1 MNASLLGTIA
11 LTGFS
16 VAFVHAALPTHWL
29 PFVLA
34 GRGQGWSHSKT
45 MTVTALA
52 GGGHVL
58 FTVVLG
64 ALVAGLG
71 VAVEQWTGGV
81 FPWIASGV
89 LILFGLYYWFRA
101 GHGHSHF
108 GGDAHGHDHDGHGHG
123 DHHDHSHHDHG
134 IHGHEHPHPHPHAHV
149 HQAEP
154 PQPMQTPKARAPR
167 GDTAVILGLIS
178 ALTFS
183 PCEGFL
189 PVFVAGVR
197 YGWVGFAILCVILA
211 VATVAG
217 MLLLTWL
224 TLRGLQHLR
233 LEALDRYEGRILG
246 GVLIALGL
254 AVMVLET

>member
-1 MNASLLGTIA
+1 MNEAMLGTIVVTA
-11 LTGFS
+11 LS
-16 VAFVHAALPTHWL
+16 VAFLHAALPTHWL

-45 MTVTALA
+45 MAVTALA

-64 ALVAGLG
+64 VMIAWLG
-71 VAVEQWTGGV
+71 IAVDRWTGSI

-89 LILFGLYYWFRA
+89 LILFGLYYWFRE

-108 GGDAHGHDHDGHGHG
+108 GGDVHGDGHDDHGHGHDHGGHA
-123 DHHDHSHHDHG
+123 
-134 IHGHEHPHPHPHAHV
+134 HEHPHPHSAHGPADKGHAHHDNLLRPV
-149 HQAEP
+149 PETSAGVQ
-154 PQPMQTPKARAPR
+154 R

-178 ALTFS
+178 VLTFS

-189 PVFVAGVR
+189 PVFVAGAR
-197 YGWVGFAILCVILA
+197 YGWMGFTILCLILA
-211 VATVAG
+211 IATLAG

-224 TLRGLQHLR
+224 TLRGLQHLK
-233 LEALDRYEGRILG
+233 LEALARYEGRILG
-246 GVLIALGL
+246 GILIALGV
-254 AVMVLET
+254 AVIVLET

>member
-1 MNASLLGTIA
+1 MNEAVLGTIL

-45 MTVTALA
+45 MAVAALA

-64 ALVAGLG
+64 VLVAWLG
-71 VAVEQWTGGV
+71 IAVDRWTGSI

-89 LILFGLYYWFRA
+89 LILFGLYYWFRE
-101 GHGHSHF
+101 GHGHGHF
-108 GGDAHGHDHDGHGHG
+108 GGDVPGHDHDHRE
-123 DHHDHSHHDHG
+123 
-134 IHGHEHPHPHPHAHV
+134 HEHPHPHAPHGSAGPGHALM
-149 HQAEP
+149 HGI
-154 PQPMQTPKARAPR
+154 PQPAPATMAGAPR
-167 GDTAVILGLIS
+167 SDAAIILGLIS
-178 ALTFS
+178 VLTFS

-189 PVFVAGVR
+189 PVFVAGAR
-197 YGWVGFAILCVILA
+197 YGWMGFTILCLILA
-211 VATVAG
+211 FATLAG

-224 TLRGLQHLR
+224 TLRGLQQFK
-233 LEALDRYEGRILG
+233 LEALARHEGRILG
-246 GVLIALGL
+246 GILIALGL
-254 AVMVLET
+254 AVIVLET